1 MSNGSRLR
9 PLQASLVFLFALVVL
24 APGIGKTP
32 PTDRDE
38 ARFIQA
44 TKQMVETGD
53 YVDIRFQDESRY
65 KKPAG
70 IYWLQSA
77 SVIFLGGGEDASIW
91 AYRIVSTL
99 AMALAGVGVLWIG
112 GFMFGPAAGLVAAV
126 MFIGMFGVAF
136 EGRLAKTD
144 SVLLLLSI
152 LAQGFLARIYLAR
165 RSDVLPAAHWSW
177 MFWVAQ
183 GLAILIKGPIT
194 PLLSGL
200 TVATIVVFD
209 RGNARRWLADLKPLH
224 GALLACLIVTPWLVL
239 ITWKSGGAFWQ
250 EALGR
255 DLIGKVAGGRESH
268 GAPPGYY
275 LLTYSLFVWP
285 FGFLALVGG
294 TNALRRMRTDARL
307 LFCVAW
313 YLPFFIVFELIPTK
327 LPHYMLP
334 AYPAILLMGAWY
346 LTLGEQPRD
355 APLLWQRVLHGL
367 GAFGTGL
374 VAVGLAVVAVGLPIY
389 LQAGFRW
396 QGLAAAILILLA
408 GWVALSNTFD
418 LTPMRRI
425 LAATLAA
432 SIAYCALFASVLPGL
447 DRLWLNRQ
455 IAQRFVEEKPCET
468 SLLGSLSFHEPSL
481 VFLIGTD
488 RVQNLRPHDVAEFFE
503 ENGACG
509 VVAVSDKDA
518 ATVFSSV
525 PGGRDG
531 LASGA
536 PIVGVN
542 YSKGREL
549 QIRLY
554 RMKP

>member
-1 MSNGSRLR
+1 MTHEIKVGIAICTPMPVVKKKDAPNG
-9 PLQASLVFLFALVVL
+9 LQHITVEWHRHRQSLGFPTNIQFYEIPADGMEIGDARNHAAKVAMEHNAEFLF
-24 APGIGKTP
+24 
-32 PTDRDE
+32 
-38 ARFIQA
+38 FI
-44 TKQMVETGD
+44 D
-53 YVDIRFQDESRY
+53 
-65 KKPAG
+65 
-70 IYWLQSA
+70 
-77 SVIFLGGGEDASIW
+77 
-91 AYRIVSTL
+91 
-99 AMALAGVGVLWIG
+99 
-112 GFMFGPAAGLVAAV
+112 
-126 MFIGMFGVAF
+126 
-136 EGRLAKTD
+136 
-144 SVLLLLSI
+144 
-152 LAQGFLARIYLAR
+152 
-165 RSDVLPAAHWSW
+165 SDVLIQWD
-177 MFWVAQ
+177 
-183 GLAILIKGPIT
+183 GLQKLLMRARHYPDHDIFTGIYCTKGLSQEPLIYKVDGEGPCWDW
-194 PLLSGL
+194 
-200 TVATIVVFD
+200 TVGDLVFD
-209 RGNARRWLADLKPLH
+209 LASCGMGCCLIRMSLFEKLEFDEDTKPWFFTPNDRKQTPTGFETNRGTEDIFFCRRARNEADAKIMADL
-224 GALLACLIVTPWLVL
+224 AATTPKLFGYDCAVVPFDL
-239 ITWKSGGAFWQ
+239 CIEA

-313 YLPFFIVFELIPTK
+313 YLPFFVVFELIPTK
-327 LPHYMLP
+327 LPHYMLA

-346 LTLGEQPRD
+346 LTLGEQPLD

-374 VAVGLAVVAVGLPIY
+374 VAVGLAIVAVGLPIY
-389 LQAGFRW
+389 LHAGFRW

-408 GWVALSNTFD
+408 GWVALVNIID

-432 SIAYCALFASVLPGL
+432 SVAYCALFSSVLPGL

-455 IAQRFVEEKPCET
+455 IAHRFVEEKPCET
-468 SLLGSLSFHEPSL
+468 SVLGSLSFHEPSL

-488 RVQNLRPHDVAEFFE
+488 RVQNLRPHDVAEFVE
-503 ENGACG
+503 QNGACG
-509 VVAVSDKDA
+509 VIAMSDKDA
-518 ATVFSSV
+518 ASVFASV
-525 PGGRDG
+525 PGGLDG
-531 LASGA
+531 LAPGA